1 MIEINKNDLSIEIG
15 KSLTWDNDVE
25 RIYND
30 IRDDIEYAYE
40 DNKEEYDDDVLEG
53 MKKFLD
59 NELTKENKIEIL
71 EKIKEDYEYE
81 ISRYD
86 WEVSIFDED
95 GITKSIN
102 DWIEDNFGFDY
113 LERV

>member
-1 MIEINKNDLSIEIG
+1 MIEINKNDLSIEI
-15 KSLTWDNDVE
+15 KEVLTWNNYVE
-25 RIYND
+25 RMYDD
-30 IRDDIEYAYE
+30 IRGDIEYDYE
-40 DNKEEYDDDVLEG
+40 NNKEEYNDAVLEG

-71 EKIKEDYEYE
+71 EKIKEDYEYNT
-81 ISRYD
+81 SRYD

-102 DWIEDNFGFDY
+102 DWIKDNFGFSY
-113 LERV
+113 L